1 MRHET
6 GIPSPVHF
14 IGVGGA
20 GMSGIAAVL
29 ARLGVAVTGSDL
41 KVSRYTRHL
50 EEYGVPVCIGHDAAQ
65 VGDAALVVISS
76 AIPLGNPELQEA
88 RRRGLP
94 VLQRAE
100 MLARIMATRRG
111 VAVAGTHGKTTT
123 SSMITH
129 VMLRCERR
137 PTFLVGGDL
146 NDVGSN
152 AGVGDGEWLVAE
164 ADESDGSLLFLR
176 PEVAVVTNVE
186 LDHHANY
193 RCLADVHDV
202 FRRFAALLPAGGRL
216 VAARGAGADF
226 LAGETQA
233 EITWYGL
240 AGAGRAAGSGTDAEA
255 GADAGTG
262 AAPKSGA
269 GSSADGGAN
278 GHAAAA
284 AARVA
289 GRVAAGA
296 PSPAP
301 GAADLTAEIER
312 ADDQGSV
319 FVVLRDG
326 ERLGRV
332 TLRVPGEHNVLNALA
347 ALAALAHTGVGFD
360 EAAPQLATF
369 SGAARRYQEIGRHA
383 GVVVIDDYAHHPTE
397 VAATLKAARSGSYR
411 RVIAVFQP
419 HLFSRT
425 RYLQREFGRALTMAD
440 EAIVTDI
447 FPARE
452 EPEPGVTGKL
462 VVDAYLMERPGGPV
476 FYLPRLAD
484 AVRHLRARVRPGDL
498 VLTIGAGDVVH
509 VGERLLASLAEAP
522 SGDAGVGL

>member
-6 GIPSPVHF
+6 GIPSPVHL

-29 ARLGVAVTGSDL
+29 ARLGVVVTGSDL

-50 EEYGVPVCIGHDAAQ
+50 EEYGVPVCIGHKAAQ

-76 AIPLGNPELQEA
+76 AIPPGNPELQEA

-193 RCLADVHDV
+193 RCLADVRDV
-202 FRRFAALLPAGGRL
+202 FRRFVALLPAGGRL
-216 VAARGAGADF
+216 IAARGAGADF

-240 AGAGRAAGSGTDAEA
+240 ADAGAAAEA
-255 GADAGTG
+255 GADAG
-262 AAPKSGA
+262 AASPA
-269 GSSADGGAN
+269 FAADGP
-278 GHAAAA
+278 
-284 AARVA
+284 ARIAV
-289 GRVAAGA
+289 G
-296 PSPAP
+296 PAS

-312 ADDQGSV
+312 ADDQGSD
-319 FVVLRDG
+319 FVVRRGG
-326 ERLGRV
+326 ERLGRI

-347 ALAALAHTGVGFD
+347 ALAALAHMGVGFD
-360 EAAPQLATF
+360 EAVPHLATF
-369 SGAARRYQEIGRHA
+369 SGAARRYQEIGRHD

-462 VVDAYLMERPGGPV
+462 VVDAYLLERPGGPV
-476 FYLPRLAD
+476 FYLPRLGD
-484 AVRHLRARVRPGDL
+484 AVRYLRARVRSGDL

>member
-1 MRHET
+1 MTIPDRSEESSVRHET
-6 GIPSPVHF
+6 GIPQPVHF

-29 ARLGVAVTGSDL
+29 AALGVAVSGSDL
-41 KVSRYTRHL
+41 KASRYTRHL
-50 EEYGVPVCIGHDAAQ
+50 EECGVPVRIGHEASQ
-65 VGDAALVVISS
+65 VGGAALVVISS
-76 AIPLGNPELQEA
+76 AIPAGNPELQEA

-129 VMLRCERR
+129 ALLRCERQ
-137 PTFLVGGDL
+137 PTFVVGGDL

-152 AGVGDGEWLVAE
+152 AGVGTGEWLVAE
-164 ADESDGSLLFLR
+164 ADESDGSLLYLR

-193 RCLADVHDV
+193 RCLADVRDV
-202 FRRFAALLPAGGRL
+202 FRRFVALLPPSGRL
-216 VAARGAGADF
+216 VVAREAGTDF
-226 LAGETQA
+226 LAGETEA
-233 EITWYGL
+233 MVVRYGIAAADTV
-240 AGAGRAAGSGTDAEA
+240 AGAGDAAGST
-255 GADAGTG
+255 
-262 AAPKSGA
+262 
-269 GSSADGGAN
+269 
-278 GHAAAA
+278 
-284 AARVA
+284 
-289 GRVAAGA
+289 
-296 PSPAP
+296 
-301 GAADLTAEIER
+301 ADLAAQVER
-312 ADDQGSV
+312 ADDRGSV
-319 FVVLRDG
+319 FEVREGG

-332 TLRVPGEHNVLNALA
+332 ELRVPGEHNVLNALA

-360 EAAPQLATF
+360 EAVPHLATF
-369 SGAARRYQEIGRHA
+369 SGAARRYQEIGRHD

-411 RVIAVFQP
+411 RIIAVFQP

-425 RYLQREFGRALTMAD
+425 RYLQREFGRALTLAD

-462 VVDAYLMERPGGPV
+462 VVDAYLLERPGGPV
-476 FYLPRLAD
+476 FYLPRLGD
-484 AVRHLRARVRPGDL
+484 AVRHLQARLRPGDL
-498 VLTIGAGDVVH
+498 VLTIGAGDVLH
-509 VGERLLASLAEAP
+509 VGERLLAALAAP
-522 SGDAGVGL
+522 AASRDAGAGR